1 MTHAP
6 LPSPSS
12 TARRL
17 AARDREFRRLRILSL
32 ASAGRRYAAIGR
44 QGAIA
49 RARLLAKLNALAE
62 PIKRRRAL
70 YGDAPQGEAGQ
81 PTAETALDAA
91 DGPDFVDDP
100 AAPSS
105 AGLDIA

>member
-17 AARDREFRRLRILSL
+17 AARDREFRRLRIL
-32 ASAGRRYAAIGR
+32 AMVQAGWSY
-44 QGAIA
+44 
-49 RARLLAKLNALAE
+49 
-62 PIKRRRAL
+62 
-70 YGDAPQGEAGQ
+70 
-81 PTAETALDAA
+81 LDAT
-91 DGPDFVDDP
+91 DSFDFVDDP

-105 AGLDIA
+105 AGLDVA